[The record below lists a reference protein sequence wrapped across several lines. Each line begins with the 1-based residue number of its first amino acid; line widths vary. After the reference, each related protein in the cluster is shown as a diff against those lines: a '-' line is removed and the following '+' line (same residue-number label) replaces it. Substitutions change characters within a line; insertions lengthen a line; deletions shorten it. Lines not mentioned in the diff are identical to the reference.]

1 MRIWNKI
8 WGKIQEQTKVDSI
21 IYDLERKLI
30 DIPSLLNCTIID
42 ICLLTEE
49 KKDLL
54 INQINQALQ
63 ETENL
68 LVNLKT
74 NLEQTSDNNTKKQLE
89 YDIKNQENQKAKYS
103 QIKEILNNQELQMHY
118 LINYQAKIN
127 ASHFFEN
134 NELIDIF
141 EQFHLSLDF
150 EPNDLILARENLENK
165 AYTLKAEEKNK
176 MIDQINR
183 NYEILIDSVRLKA
196 YRDTLQNPNL
206 INILE
211 NRIKEL
217 KKEINSIE
225 IPQIDEKDNSLLE
238 PIEELTN
245 ENIDTPNDLNKN
257 VEDITIE
264 VLNDNEIS
272 KDNVQIFNE
281 SSLSIETL
289 NNVNKD
295 LLEEQKQKIEEQL
308 IPSLIS
314 LNQQIKETHN
324 DLLTIAK
331 NSLLKQHKSLLEQN
345 PEYQKILDE
354 LTKLN

>member
-1 MRIWNKI
+1 
-8 WGKIQEQTKVDSI
+8 
-21 IYDLERKLI
+21 
-30 DIPSLLNCTIID
+30 
-42 ICLLTEE
+42 
-49 KKDLL
+49 
-54 INQINQALQ
+54 
-63 ETENL
+63 
-68 LVNLKT
+68 
-74 NLEQTSDNNTKKQLE
+74 
-89 YDIKNQENQKAKYS
+89 
-103 QIKEILNNQELQMHY
+103 
-118 LINYQAKIN
+118 
-127 ASHFFEN
+127 
-134 NELIDIF
+134 
-141 EQFHLSLDF
+141 
-150 EPNDLILARENLENK
+150 
-165 AYTLKAEEKNK
+165 

>member
-150 EPNDLILARENLENK
+150 EPNDLILA
-165 AYTLKAEEKNK
+165 
-176 MIDQINR
+176 
-183 NYEILIDSVRLKA
+183 
-196 YRDTLQNPNL
+196 
-206 INILE
+206 
-211 NRIKEL
+211 
-217 KKEINSIE
+217 
-225 IPQIDEKDNSLLE
+225 
-238 PIEELTN
+238 
-245 ENIDTPNDLNKN
+245 
-257 VEDITIE
+257 
-264 VLNDNEIS
+264 
-272 KDNVQIFNE
+272 
-281 SSLSIETL
+281 
-289 NNVNKD
+289 
-295 LLEEQKQKIEEQL
+295 
-308 IPSLIS
+308 
-314 LNQQIKETHN
+314 
-324 DLLTIAK
+324 
-331 NSLLKQHKSLLEQN
+331 
-345 PEYQKILDE
+345 
-354 LTKLN
+354 